1 MEKLKIGVL
10 GCANIAQRM
19 VIPAILASGVFELAA
34 VASRSLEKAKI
45 AAEKFNCDPVE
56 GYENLL
62 EREDIDAIYIPLPTG
77 MHYEWAMKAMEK
89 GKHCLVEKPIAHDY
103 ASVEKMV
110 ETARKSGVS
119 LFENFMFLYHS
130 QHRFI
135 REKIEGG
142 EIGEI
147 RCFRSS
153 FGFPPL
159 PKGNIRYDKELGGGA
174 LLDAGVY
181 PLRASQMILG
191 DNLAAP
197 SAYLKIDPETGVDIY
212 GGGFLTNRQGLF
224 AQIAF
229 GFDNYYQC
237 SYEIWGSKGKI
248 RAERAFTAGPG
259 FKPKV
264 IVEKQDEYH
273 EYVLP
278 PDNHFAN
285 ILKTFHRS
293 IVEEGFDREGPFCQ
307 ILNQA
312 RLLQEIQDNADRS

>member
-1 MEKLKIGVL
+1 
-10 GCANIAQRM
+10 
-19 VIPAILASGVFELAA
+19 
-34 VASRSLEKAKI
+34 
-45 AAEKFNCDPVE
+45 
-56 GYENLL
+56 
-62 EREDIDAIYIPLPTG
+62 
-77 MHYEWAMKAMEK
+77 
-89 GKHCLVEKPIAHDY
+89 
-103 ASVEKMV
+103 MV
-110 ETARKSGVS
+110 EIARERGVS

-135 REKIEGG
+135 LEKIEGG

-147 RCFRSS
+147 RCSRSS
-153 FGFPPL
+153 FGFPPP
-159 PKGNIRYDKELGGGA
+159 PKGDIRYDKDLGGGA

-191 DNLAAP
+191 DNLSAP

-237 SYEIWGSKGKI
+237 SYEIWGSQGKI

-273 EYVLP
+273 EYELP
-278 PDNHFAN
+278 PDNHFVN
-285 ILKTFHRS
+285 ILKAFHRS
-293 IVEEGFDREGPFCQ
+293 VVEQGYDREAEFRQ